1 VRPIDDRDHMEA
13 VADLAEDMMPLS
25 LEDPAEA
32 DSDKGV
38 VVRQNYGSHISGS
51 ISAPGAS
58 GPTGTRV

>member
-1 VRPIDDRDHMEA
+1 MCPVNDRDHMEA
-13 VADLAEDMMPLS
+13 VADLAEDTMPLGF
-25 LEDPAEA
+25 EDSAEA
-32 DSDKGV
+32 DSDEGV